1 MPMIDEDA
9 ADAALK
15 AVDSNTIVLLAEVRL
30 EERNVRSLSVK
41 SSEVSSVNSLR
52 DSGMNVRIVLPSGI
66 GFASSNRIS
75 KAEGARLAHLALKLA
90 KSGRRASPIA
100 LSEEHAAQTSWEVPQ
115 KRRLVDLSTE
125 EKLSYLR
132 ELDRAVLKTGVKVR
146 GRYYELRD
154 YEIEGFFA
162 STDGSRI
169 SSFLPRVALE
179 GSNIVYSSGEVA
191 QSVRQWGATGG
202 WEKVEGWNLGKA
214 LPAEVRMLKEQL
226 DHGRAVKPGVR
237 DLVCGPEVAGIAAH
251 ESCGHPME
259 ADRILGREMSQAG
272 RSFISPDMIGKKI
285 GSRYVTV
292 IDDPTVAGSYGYY
305 AYDQEG
311 VRARPRYL
319 YKEGLI
325 NEFLHNRETA
335 SRMNQKSNGSSRS
348 ESYLKEPIARMA
360 NTFVA
365 PGDFEDDELVG
376 SVNDGVLMRSF
387 TEWNIDDKRYN
398 QKYVSREAY
407 FIKDGE
413 IAGPAKKCTL
423 EITTPGFWGAV
434 DAVSK
439 NVGFEAAE
447 CGKGD
452 PMQGVAVFTG
462 GPMLR
467 LRGVMLK

>member
-1 MPMIDEDA
+1 MIDEDA

-15 AVDSNTIVLLAEVRL
+15 AVDSNTMVLLAEVRL

-125 EKLSYLR
+125 EKLGYLR

-202 WEKVEGWNLGKA
+202 WE
-214 LPAEVRMLKEQL
+214 
-226 DHGRAVKPGVR
+226 
-237 DLVCGPEVAGIAAH
+237 
-251 ESCGHPME
+251 
-259 ADRILGREMSQAG
+259 
-272 RSFISPDMIGKKI
+272 
-285 GSRYVTV
+285 
-292 IDDPTVAGSYGYY
+292 
-305 AYDQEG
+305 
-311 VRARPRYL
+311 
-319 YKEGLI
+319 
-325 NEFLHNRETA
+325 
-335 SRMNQKSNGSSRS
+335 
-348 ESYLKEPIARMA
+348 
-360 NTFVA
+360 
-365 PGDFEDDELVG
+365 
-376 SVNDGVLMRSF
+376 
-387 TEWNIDDKRYN
+387 
-398 QKYVSREAY
+398 
-407 FIKDGE
+407 
-413 IAGPAKKCTL
+413 
-423 EITTPGFWGAV
+423 
-434 DAVSK
+434 
-439 NVGFEAAE
+439 NV
-447 CGKGD
+447 
-452 PMQGVAVFTG
+452 
-462 GPMLR
+462 
-467 LRGVMLK
+467 